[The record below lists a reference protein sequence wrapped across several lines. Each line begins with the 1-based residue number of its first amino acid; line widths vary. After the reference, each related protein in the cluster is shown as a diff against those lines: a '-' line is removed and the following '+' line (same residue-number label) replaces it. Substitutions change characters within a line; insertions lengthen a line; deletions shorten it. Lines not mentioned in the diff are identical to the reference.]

1 MSHTGHDTNPATTP
15 ASGPDHEFQTHVFDG
30 KFQLQRCEDCG
41 IAIFMPRVICPTC
54 ASLALEWHPASGLG
68 TIYSQATLRPRAKPG
83 EPLRPPHSIVLVDL
97 DEGPRMMSH
106 LPSVAP
112 EDIHIHIGM
121 RVRAH
126 IEGKESNHLVTFRP
140 EESKS

>member
-83 EPLRPPHSIVLVDL
+83 KPPRPPHSIVLVDL

-112 EDIHIHIGM
+112 EDIHIGM